1 MNLHEP
7 PLEKTNRYRFI
18 FENMTKLRIKIRKFI
33 RQEDGQ
39 GISEYGALLA
49 FITILV
55 VLVFAFA
62 PGKLGP
68 AVSAAFSSV
77 AQELNDEADAANAVS
92 AASGS

>member
-1 MNLHEP
+1 
-7 PLEKTNRYRFI
+7 
-18 FENMTKLRIKIRKFI
+18 MTKLRIKIRKFI

-49 FITILV
+49 FITILI

-77 AQELNDEADAANAVS
+77 AQELNNQSDAAS
-92 AASGS
+92 FASGS

>member
-1 MNLHEP
+1 
-7 PLEKTNRYRFI
+7 
-18 FENMTKLRIKIRKFI
+18 MTKLRIKIRKFI

-49 FITILV
+49 FISILV

-62 PGKLGP
+62 PEKLGP

-77 AQELNDEADAANAVS
+77 AQELNDEAAAAS